1 VSLEPELTPELWFT
15 YTQLRAAGRLG
26 RAWPEPSGWKVA
38 PLHALQ
44 WCDYASAEFMSCARF
59 FQLLDELSGALP
71 LTRVGADYMGVAVPS
86 AVRIQPQSTRV
97 NVRESRRSA

>member
-1 VSLEPELTPELWFT
+1 MSLEPELTPELWFT

-44 WCDYASAEFMSCARF
+44 WCDYASAEFMSAPVSSSCWTNCGRPA
-59 FQLLDELSGALP
+59 
-71 LTRVGADYMGVAVPS
+71 
-86 AVRIQPQSTRV
+86 
-97 NVRESRRSA
+97 